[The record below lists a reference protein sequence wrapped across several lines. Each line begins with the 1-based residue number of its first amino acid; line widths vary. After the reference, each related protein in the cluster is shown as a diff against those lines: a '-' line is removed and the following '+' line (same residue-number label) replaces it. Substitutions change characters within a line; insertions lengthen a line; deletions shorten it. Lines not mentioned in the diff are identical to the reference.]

1 MREMKGRPLRGRA
14 DPTSASGE
22 YSSQKLKRANPES
35 LTFDIFEH
43 DAEHAYAVYGSLA
56 IYMWRGAMQEHHPAQ
71 ARDRWAQLRDTKGT
85 FGVFVVILPSAP
97 PPPLRMRNTVMQ
109 AYHSFARHIR
119 GVGTVLEDQGVRGAA
134 GAMAMT
140 AIMLMSKPP
149 YAYRNDTNV
158 AATAAWLAK
167 MLPEGMEAETITRA
181 VEQLRSRYTVAC
193 ESYYSEP
200 LSKPHTPW
208 RSLRPR

>member
-1 MREMKGRPLRGRA
+1 MKGRPLRGRE
-14 DPTSASGE
+14 DPTAVSGE
-22 YSSQKLKRANPES
+22 YSSQKLLRANPES

-43 DAEHAYAVYGSLA
+43 DSEHAYAVYQSVA
-56 IYMWRGAMQEHHPAQ
+56 IYLWRGAMQDQHPAQ

-85 FGVFVVILPSAP
+85 FGILVVILPSAP
-97 PPPLRMRNTVMQ
+97 PPPLRLRNAVMQ

-158 AATAAWLAK
+158 DATAAWLAT
-167 MLPEGMEAETITRA
+167 MLPEGMSGETISRA

-193 ESYYSEP
+193 ESYYNEP
-200 LSKPHTPW
+200 LSKPSNPW